1 MDFYSQIDALIER
14 LHDAQ
19 DEAGYSKVGA
29 KEKLV
34 RIVEDARHLLA
45 GDGELGPWE
54 QLELG
59 YADAALA
66 NDFCMIAVVAIGNAI
81 EVNDLEPDEY
91 KWGFN
96 QRSRELSAPPAEP
109 E

>member
-1 MDFYSQIDALIER
+1 MDFDAQIDALIER

-19 DEAGYSKVGA
+19 DEAAYSKVGA
-29 KEKLV
+29 REKLI

-54 QLELG
+54 QLELD

-66 NDFCMIAVVAIGNAI
+66 ENFCMIAVVAIGNAI
-81 EVNDLEPDEY
+81 EVNDLEPEEY
-91 KWGFN
+91 DWGF
-96 QRSRELSAPPAEP
+96 RYRTDPGSRRAL
-109 E
+109 